1 MTTFQSI
8 KTGFTNASQTIQNG
22 LYKSDAGVG
31 SLFENYSANLEANSN
46 FLIIKAPPEVIGI
59 EGFQFDLIEEESIV
73 QSANITEHA
82 VENRT
87 YVSDHISHTP
97 LMLTIRGTMG
107 EIFRKRDVVNK
118 TLDVAIEKLG
128 IIEQYSVPFAAD
140 TRQQIRD
147 LQQKGNQTVD
157 FIKKTL
163 NDGSRLADSFLNKN
177 QTQDLKRTQ
186 NAQQFFQFLKI
197 SNISC
202 SINTYIAGYL
212 QNMFLKEIN
221 SIRVGYDNVLNFTL
235 TFQQINFVKTQF
247 TSFDNDKSQTAE
259 QNESNVAKTGTAN
272 TTQKSKESIISE
284 VGIGNLIKRAGNA
297 INNIF

>member
-8 KTGFTNASQTIQNG
+8 QTGFTSASQTIQDG

-31 SLFENYSANLEANSN
+31 SLFENYSASLQANSN
-46 FLIIKAPPEVIGI
+46 FLIIKAPPEVVGI
-59 EGFQFDLIEEESIV
+59 EGFQFDLIEEESIT
-73 QSANITEHA
+73 QSANITEHP

-97 LMLTIRGTMG
+97 LIFTIKGTMG
-107 EIFRKRDVVNK
+107 EIFQKRDVINK
-118 TLDVAIEKLG
+118 AIDVATEKLG
-128 IIEQYSVPFAAD
+128 IIEQYNVPFAAD

-147 LQQKGNQTVD
+147 IQQKGNQTVD

-163 NDGSRLADSFLNKN
+163 NDGTRLADSFVNKN

-197 SNISC
+197 NNIAC
-202 SINTYIAGYL
+202 NINTYISGYL

-221 SIRVGYDNVLNFTL
+221 SIRISYDNVLNFTL

-247 TSFDNDKSQTAE
+247 TGFNDNKSQVAK
-259 QNESNVAKTGTAN
+259 QNEANVAKTGAAN
-272 TTQKSKESIISE
+272 TKQVPKESLLSE
-284 VGIGNLIKRAGNA
+284 IGVGNLIR
-297 INNIF
+297 NIF